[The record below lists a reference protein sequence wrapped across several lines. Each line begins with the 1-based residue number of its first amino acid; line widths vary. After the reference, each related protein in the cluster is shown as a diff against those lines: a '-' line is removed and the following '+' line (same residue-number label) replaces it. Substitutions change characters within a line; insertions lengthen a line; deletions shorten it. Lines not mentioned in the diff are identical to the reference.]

1 MISLFRF
8 PHRNTE
14 FANEP
19 LEESINSTLTIT
31 RKSVER
37 GSWADIANIIENGET
52 YKMLSVGDSISCKL
66 KDGSNASID
75 VLDINPYG
83 VDEVVFG
90 FHDSL
95 GDTEMDQRKTN
106 AGGFPSTKM
115 LKHLDTDIVKLLPDD
130 LLEVITPRHIVQK
143 FGGGKFECDARLWLP
158 SLYEVFGEEYSRY
171 CCDENER
178 HFEFFKNPKNR
189 IKLKHDREYSIDWW
203 LRSPCVGT
211 TTVFWVVAEAGYCV
225 SIYSASASLGVCPC
239 FIIRKSE
246 AGLRARH

>member
-1 MISLFRF
+1 MSSLIRC
-8 PHRNTE
+8 PHCNTE

-19 LEESINSTLTIT
+19 LEESVNSTLTIT

-37 GSWADIANIIENGET
+37 GSWADIANIIESGET
-52 YKMLSVGDSISCKL
+52 YRMLSVGDSISCKL

-90 FHDSL
+90 FHDSI
-95 GDTEMDQRKTN
+95 GDAEMNQRNTN

-171 CCDENER
+171 CCDENEK
-178 HFEFFKNPKNR
+178 HFEFFKNPQNR
-189 IKLKHDREYSIDWW
+189 IKLERDGKYSIYWW
-203 LRSPCVGT
+203 LRSPNVGYT
-211 TTVFWVVAEAGYCV
+211 TYFWFVNTGGSCNLNNASY
-225 SIYSASASLGVCPC
+225 SIGVCPC
-239 FIIRKSE
+239 FSIRKDSVK
-246 AGLRARH
+246 